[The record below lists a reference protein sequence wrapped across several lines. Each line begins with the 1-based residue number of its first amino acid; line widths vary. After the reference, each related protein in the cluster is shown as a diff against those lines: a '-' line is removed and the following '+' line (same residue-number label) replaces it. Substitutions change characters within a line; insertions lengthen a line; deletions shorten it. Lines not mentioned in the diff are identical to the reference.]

1 MKLSEKLLYH
11 QVHPAKLATD
21 FGTAAVSLY
30 FFWQHALF
38 LALAV
43 HILPSVLASGALI
56 RWAPLEG
63 YKQSELG
70 AYLRRYMTRA
80 WEAVRFAGDIV
91 MALGAWWHRPAFIA
105 LGLLVI
111 AGAWANGLMR
121 GGDV

>member
-21 FGTAAVSLY
+21 FGTAAV
-30 FFWQHALF
+30 
-38 LALAV
+38 
-43 HILPSVLASGALI
+43 
-56 RWAPLEG
+56 
-63 YKQSELG
+63 G
-70 AYLRRYMTRA
+70 AYLRRYMTHT

-111 AGAWANGLMR
+111 AGAWANGFTRRRSR
-121 GGDV
+121 G